1 MPLVLS
7 GATSG
12 STTIQATDAVTQTI
26 TLPNNSGTV
35 ITTASSGQS
44 IPKAAL
50 PTGSV
55 LQVVSATYATQ
66 TSSTSGNTWVDTGLS
81 ATITPTSASSK
92 ILVFVAAT
100 GLRKIASTNAGV
112 AVGLRVLRGA
122 TQIVDV
128 GLDNSST
135 ETTANGGQSTT
146 SSSTCYLDSPAT
158 TSATTYKLQ
167 FNNARN
173 VSDPVYICIANC
185 TSVITLM
192 EIAA

>member
-1 MPLVLS
+1 MSIVLVGS
-7 GATSG
+7 TSG
-12 STTIQATDAVTQTI
+12 SVTLQEPAVAGTTVL
-26 TLPNNSGTV
+26 TLPAVSGTV
-35 ITTASSGQS
+35 LTDTS
-44 IPKAAL
+44 PKA
-50 PTGSV
+50 GNV

-66 TSSTSGNTWVDTGLS
+66 TSSSSGSTWVDTGLS
-81 ATITPTSASSK
+81 VTITPTSSSSK
-92 ILVFVAAT
+92 ILVLVAAT
-100 GLRKIASTNAGV
+100 GLRKVATTNAGV

-167 FNNARN
+167 FNNARG
-173 VSDPVYICIANC
+173 VSDLVYICIANC

>member
-1 MPLVLS
+1 MPLILDGNGIVD
-7 GATSG
+7 T
-12 STTIQATDAVTQTI
+12 
-26 TLPNNSGTV
+26 GTV
-35 ITTASSGQS
+35 VVGNSDITGLAVG
-44 IPKAAL
+44 AL
-50 PTGSV
+50 PANVIGAGGV

-66 TSSTSGNTWVDTGLS
+66 TSSSSGETWVDTGLS
-81 ATITPTSASSK
+81 ATITPTSSSSK

-100 GLRKIASTNAGV
+100 GLRKTAVTNAGV

-135 ETTANGGQSTT
+135 EQTANGGQSTT

-173 VSDPVYICIANC
+173 VSDLVYICIANC

>member
-1 MPLVLS
+1 MSLVLQSS
-7 GATSG
+7 GGG
-12 STTIQATDAVTQTI
+12 SVTIQE
-26 TLPNNSGTV
+26 P
-35 ITTASSGQS
+35 TTASNYTQTLPASDGTVLTTGSPQS
-44 IPKAAL
+44 
-50 PTGSV
+50 GSV

-66 TSSTSGNTWVDTGLS
+66 TSSSSGNTWIDVGLS
-81 ATITPTSASSK
+81 ATITPKFSTSK
-92 ILVFVAAT
+92 ILVLVAAT
-100 GLRKIASTNAGV
+100 GLRKVATTNAGV

-173 VSDPVYICIANC
+173 VSDLVYICIANC